1 MDDEID
7 KKIAVTAILFLLV
20 QNRLQTHDWTLIWS
34 GTKGLGI
41 QKCVVHRALAS
52 LSGGPHITH
61 TVHFR
66 GPHITHTVPLTR
78 NVGVFIIFSC
88 CLNQLLNSII
98 NLRKFRIFLRN
109 RLVRNFTK
117 KKQKKFQKLS
127 NYLCL
132 SNKAKTSCNAYP

>member
-1 MDDEID
+1 MTEPWLDQALMDL
-7 KKIAVTAILFLLV
+7 TYRSAILFILV
-20 QNRLQTHDWTLIWS
+20 QNRQQTHDWTLIWS

-98 NLRKFRIFLRN
+98 NLRKFRIFFAKQ
-109 RLVRNFTK
+109 VSTKFHEKSKRNF
-117 KKQKKFQKLS
+117 KL
-127 NYLCL
+127 LGF
-132 SNKAKTSCNAYP
+132 K